1 MLAKDI
7 SGLVVDIEKYFKS
20 LNAFSATFIQ
30 QNSNELQEG
39 YFYKNDQRI
48 RIEYQNPSKILIIF
62 DQKKA
67 MIYNKDLEE
76 VEYFN
81 PKKTMGNLIFDIF
94 YNSFIKKF
102 KKHEIEENLARFYI
116 DFKDDDEE
124 YNIEVVFELNPLQ
137 IRLVNIVTEEEV
149 ISFGLRDH
157 NFNNSFDKKF
167 FSMANPLLKN

>member
-1 MLAKDI
+1 M

-30 QNSNELQEG
+30 QNNNELQEG

-48 RIEYQNPSKILIIF
+48 RIDYQNPSKILIIF
-62 DQKKA
+62 DQRKA

-137 IRLVNIVTEEEV
+137 IRLVNIITDEEV

>member
-1 MLAKDI
+1 M

-30 QNSNELQEG
+30 QNNNELQEG

-48 RIEYQNPSKILIIF
+48 RIDYQNPSKILIIF

-137 IRLVNIVTEEEV
+137 IRLVNIITDEEV

>member
-116 DFKDDDEE
+116 DFKNDDEE

>member
-1 MLAKDI
+1 LLAKDI

>member
-1 MLAKDI
+1 V

-30 QNSNELQEG
+30 QNNNELQEG

-48 RIEYQNPSKILIIF
+48 RIDYQNPSKILIIF
-62 DQKKA
+62 DQRKA

-81 PKKTMGNLIFDIF
+81 PKKTMGNLVFDIF

-137 IRLVNIVTEEEV
+137 IRLVNIITDEEV

>member
-1 MLAKDI
+1 M

-30 QNSNELQEG
+30 QNNNELQEG

-48 RIEYQNPSKILIIF
+48 RIDYQNPSKILIIF
-62 DQKKA
+62 DQRKA

-94 YNSFIKKF
+94 YNSFMKKF

-137 IRLVNIVTEEEV
+137 IRLVNIITDEEV

>member
-1 MLAKDI
+1 
-7 SGLVVDIEKYFKS
+7 
-20 LNAFSATFIQ
+20 
-30 QNSNELQEG
+30 
-39 YFYKNDQRI
+39 
-48 RIEYQNPSKILIIF
+48 
-62 DQKKA
+62 

>member
-1 MLAKDI
+1 M

-30 QNSNELQEG
+30 QNNNELQEG

-48 RIEYQNPSKILIIF
+48 RIDYQNPSKILIIF
-62 DQKKA
+62 DQRKA

-81 PKKTMGNLIFDIF
+81 PKKTMGNLVFDIF

-137 IRLVNIVTEEEV
+137 IRLVNIITDEEV